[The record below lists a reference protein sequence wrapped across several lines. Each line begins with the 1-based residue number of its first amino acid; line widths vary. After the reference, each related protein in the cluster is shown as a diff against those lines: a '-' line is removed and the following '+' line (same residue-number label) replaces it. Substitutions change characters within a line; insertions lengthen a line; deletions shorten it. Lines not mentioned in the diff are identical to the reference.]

1 MVQLVYA
8 GKSASFH
15 IPGIGG
21 YRMFQAGEFVI
32 YGNSGVCEV
41 KEVGIPGFSAGE
53 NPRSYYTL
61 SPLHSTETIYTP
73 VDTKVLMRTV
83 ISPADAQHLLEHF
96 PELQEEDYSACN
108 TKWLANAYES
118 SLQDYTCETLM
129 KLIKSICMRNCEVI
143 LSKRKLNETDLKYL
157 KRAEDLLYNEFSVA
171 LGLTVDDVKQIIEE
185 ALDELMA
192 QKANS

>member
-1 MVQLVYA
+1 
-8 GKSASFH
+8 
-15 IPGIGG
+15 
-21 YRMFQAGEFVI
+21 
-32 YGNSGVCEV
+32 
-41 KEVGIPGFSAGE
+41 
-53 NPRSYYTL
+53 
-61 SPLHSTETIYTP
+61 
-73 VDTKVLMRTV
+73 
-83 ISPADAQHLLEHF
+83 
-96 PELQEEDYSACN
+96 
-108 TKWLANAYES
+108 
-118 SLQDYTCETLM
+118 M